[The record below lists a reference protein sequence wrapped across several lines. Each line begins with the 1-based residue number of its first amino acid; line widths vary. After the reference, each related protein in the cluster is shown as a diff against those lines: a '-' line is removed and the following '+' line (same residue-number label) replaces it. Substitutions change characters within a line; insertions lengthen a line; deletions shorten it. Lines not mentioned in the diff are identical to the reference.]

1 MNKSSSRDR
10 FFTRL
15 IALVTG
21 ELLLTLLVL
30 SIVPL
35 LILGITVYQYV
46 SRLQASE
53 AEKALEQDRFSKS
66 AQIERY
72 FESIHDQ
79 VRIFS
84 EDLMVIEAMKDF
96 TAAYQELGA
105 LESIDLNG
113 SRVHCEKT

>member
-46 SRLQASE
+46 SRL
-53 AEKALEQDRFSKS
+53 
-66 AQIERY
+66 
-72 FESIHDQ
+72 
-79 VRIFS
+79 
-84 EDLMVIEAMKDF
+84 
-96 TAAYQELGA
+96 
-105 LESIDLNG
+105 
-113 SRVHCEKT
+113 